1 MRISIFGLG
10 YVGAVSLACLARD
23 GHSVIGV
30 DIDKAKLELIRDG
43 KTPVVEEGMVDLMA
57 RVAASGRV
65 TVTTDVIQAVLDSEV
80 SLICVGTPSAP
91 NGSQDQSAI
100 IKLTHDLGRAM
111 RGKADGHV
119 FVFRSTLVPGTVE
132 EVLRPLVERE
142 SGKREGEDFHVCFQP
157 DCVNCSVISHA
168 SSTLLRSG
176 PRKWSSIAATT
187 STP

>member
-65 TVTTDVIQAVLDSEV
+65 KVTTDVIQA
-80 SLICVGTPSAP
+80 
-91 NGSQDQSAI
+91 
-100 IKLTHDLGRAM
+100 DLAFG
-111 RGKADGHV
+111 G
-119 FVFRSTLVPGTVE
+119 
-132 EVLRPLVERE
+132 
-142 SGKREGEDFHVCFQP
+142 
-157 DCVNCSVISHA
+157 
-168 SSTLLRSG
+168 LLRSVRQPFAPQG
-176 PRKWSSIAATT
+176 RQEPAAAIQ
-187 STP
+187 PCPHL